1 MCPGWVDDGQ
11 EGKQRDQD
19 LGLVLVQSPSGF
31 KSLKVTWPSPLPLC
45 GKMHRC
51 RRASWSLTSSFLNQ
65 VAMVLSVPRQPGSW
79 VTGAIS
85 QGLFCQTSGQFE
97 HQVWVGCLPW
107 VHQLFVPSRVSCVYV
122 SPCEGQVVQNLAC
135 SFLSAYLLASL
146 GLCCCTWALSSWRG
160 RASHCVAA
168 FAKHGLQVHRLGS
181 CGTQVLL
188 P

>member
-1 MCPGWVDDGQ
+1 M
-11 EGKQRDQD
+11 
-19 LGLVLVQSPSGF
+19 VLVQSPSGF

-51 RRASWSLTSSFLNQ
+51 RRASWSQTSSFLNQ